1 MDKLYSPWR
10 TLYIQS
16 FKDKKEEQGCVFCN
30 CDFENFKND
39 ESQIVFNGNTC
50 FIMLNLYPYNSG
62 HLMVIPKRHLNNIND
77 LTDEETE
84 EIMKLTKLSVNA
96 LDMVMKPQGYNIGAN
111 LGKAAGAG
119 IDQHLHYHI
128 VPRWI
133 GDVNFMPVIGEVKV
147 ISMELLQTKKDLI
160 YAFNELTSK

>member
-16 FKDKKEEQGCVFCN
+16 FKEKKEENGCVFCN
-30 CDFENFKND
+30 CDFDNYLDD
-39 ESQIVFNGNTC
+39 ESQIVYNGKSC
-50 FIMLNLYPYNSG
+50 FVMLNLYPYNSG

-77 LTDEETE
+77 LTDEESS
-84 EIMKLTKLSVNA
+84 EIMYLTKLCIKA
-96 LDMVMKPQGYNIGAN
+96 LDLTMKPQGYNVGAN

-128 VPRWI
+128 VPRWV

-147 ISMELLQTKKDLI
+147 ISVDLLQTKKDLI
-160 YAFNELTSK
+160 KAFNDLLNS